1 MKLEPR
7 IHDSRNGLDYV
18 LTDHYYLPALRLPED
33 RSPIGRWGRLHRE
46 YLKTYRPLLYNELLL
61 SGRLHT
67 ILADLDEQAAER
79 CCLIVQQMA
88 QAEGVTEELKATDLV
103 RWVQA
108 MNSIRSRSEEIIQ
121 TEMIYV

>member
-33 RSPIGRWGRLHRE
+33 RSPIGRWGRLHKE
-46 YLKTYRPLLYNELLL
+46 YLKTYRPVLYQALLL
-61 SGRLHT
+61 SGKLYT
-67 ILADLDEQAAER
+67 ILADLDEQATER

-88 QAEGVTEELKATDLV
+88 QAERITEELKESDLV
-103 RWVQA
+103 CWVQA
-108 MNSIRSRSEEIIQ
+108 MNSIRSRAEEIIQ
-121 TEMIYV
+121 AEMLYV